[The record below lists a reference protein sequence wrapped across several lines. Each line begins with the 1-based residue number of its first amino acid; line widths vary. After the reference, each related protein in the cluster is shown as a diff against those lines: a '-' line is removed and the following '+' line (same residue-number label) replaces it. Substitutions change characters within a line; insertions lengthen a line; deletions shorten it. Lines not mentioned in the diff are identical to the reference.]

1 MEHDLTLR
9 REGEF
14 KAYITGANHCGIK
27 KNQRVKMRYVFSA
40 VCEPKLDKRGF
51 LFDQLTVHREFE
63 NLGSTR
69 ISCENLA
76 MEMCERVI
84 EAIHGENPK
93 CQIRHIS
100 VEVSPD
106 PFAAS
111 MTYFRDIPKPK
122 RRKKPKKKPVRRD
135 FDLDD
140 DDF

>member
-1 MEHDLTLR
+1 MKHDLTLM

-14 KAYITGANHCGIK
+14 KAYITGANHCGLK
-27 KNQRVKMRYVFSA
+27 KDQKVRLKYTFSA
-40 VCEPKLDKRGF
+40 TCAPKLDKRGF
-51 LFDQLTVHREFE
+51 LFDQLTVHKQFE

-93 CQIRHIS
+93 CEINVVQ
-100 VEVSPD
+100 VEVSPE

-111 MTYFRDIPKPK
+111 MTYFRDMKKK
-122 RRKKPKKKPVRRD
+122 RRKRKPARNSSYG
-135 FDLDD
+135 F
-140 DDF
+140 